1 MLDDN
6 LFATQKDEMDY
17 SDVIFNIVAWK
28 EQSCTQEAM
37 YDASMWGTE
46 TGDQRGGEWEP
57 IKISSEI
64 DPSAYIPKSPQ
75 PLEPRIWESSYG
87 LAIS

>member
-28 EQSCTQEAM
+28 EQS
-37 YDASMWGTE
+37 
-46 TGDQRGGEWEP
+46 
-57 IKISSEI
+57 
-64 DPSAYIPKSPQ
+64 
-75 PLEPRIWESSYG
+75 
-87 LAIS
+87 

>member
-37 YDASMWGTE
+37 YDASMSNGKRQHADGNGPHAWT
-46 TGDQRGGEWEP
+46 TG
-57 IKISSEI
+57 I
-64 DPSAYIPKSPQ
+64 DN
-75 PLEPRIWESSYG
+75 
-87 LAIS
+87 